1 MDDALMEERME
12 NEDTTETQE
21 NIPANT
27 EKTIILSGG
36 TITISFSG
44 NLLTMTDAE
53 YRFVLRIFEN
63 IRQYED
69 IKRGK

>member
-1 MDDALMEERME
+1 MDDALMEPEE
-12 NEDTTETQE
+12 E
-21 NIPANT
+21 NIYHTANT

>member
-1 MDDALMEERME
+1 MDDALMEP
-12 NEDTTETQE
+12 QE
-21 NIPANT
+21 PQECVYHTANT